1 MFSLFIS
8 LNICTINILSSVYV
22 QYIYRIIVHSFFQVS
37 KVRTSGKNN
46 ADQRGRKTEGVVILQ
61 PSDLTSKLFVL
72 LLHVQ

>member
-1 MFSLFIS
+1 MY
-8 LNICTINILSSVYV
+8 NIHIVVCIFTIHIWDHCSF
-22 QYIYRIIVHSFFQVS
+22 FFQVS